1 MLKSKFTH
9 ALVLSGMVWMAA
21 PHAQAQGYAG
31 ALLTLSNVADGC
43 VLADKCD
50 KRSVGAK
57 VYFGSRLREEDKLK
71 LGPVSL
77 SAVEVSYI
85 RGGTARSSQVQEVER
100 LDEVN
105 GGTVFEDAR
114 FKSRV
119 RASALTLAGVVEL
132 PITSGVTASAKGGIA
147 YVSATANAQIDGDS
161 YGSKSTNRISP
172 YFGLGIQVAV
182 TPSIR
187 LVGGLDAFRYK
198 AATVTPVVQRVER
211 LGETVDLVSYRNT
224 SQSGFVTQ
232 LGIGAEASF

>member
-1 MLKSKFTH
+1 MLKSKITH
-9 ALVLSGMVWMAA
+9 ALVFSGMAWMMASPA
-21 PHAQAQGYAG
+21 HAQGYAG
-31 ALLTLSNVADGC
+31 ALLSLSNVADGC

-50 KRSVGAK
+50 KRSVAAK

-85 RGGTARSSQVQEVER
+85 RGGTARSSQVLPVER
-100 LDEVN
+100 VDEAN
-105 GGTVFEDAR
+105 GGTVFEDAQ

-132 PITSGVTASAKGGIA
+132 PIASGVTASAKAGIA

-172 YFGLGIQVAV
+172 YLGLGIQVAV

-198 AATVTPVVQRVER
+198 ADTVVPFVQQVDR
-211 LGETVDLVSYRNT
+211 LGQLQDLASYRKT

-232 LGIGAEASF
+232 FGIGAEASF

>member
-1 MLKSKFTH
+1 MLKSKITH
-9 ALVLSGMVWMAA
+9 ALVFSGMAWMMASPA
-21 PHAQAQGYAG
+21 HAQGYAG
-31 ALLTLSNVADGC
+31 ALLSLSNVADGC

-50 KRSVGAK
+50 KRSVAAK

-85 RGGTARSSQVQEVER
+85 RGGTARSSQVLPVER
-100 LDEVN
+100 VDEAN
-105 GGTVFEDAR
+105 GGTVFEDAQ

-132 PITSGVTASAKGGIA
+132 PIASGVTASAKAGIA

-172 YFGLGIQVAV
+172 YLGLGIQVAV

-198 AATVTPVVQRVER
+198 ADTVVPFVQQVDR
-211 LGETVDLVSYRNT
+211 LVQLQDLASYRKT

-232 LGIGAEASF
+232 FGIGAEASF